1 MGDMTMKSA
10 VENFCK
16 VSISSGLTLNEYRKA
31 VLDYVKTINSSP
43 SVVDNRVPTVLDQY
57 FCPFCGNAYGSEDT
71 KKCHIC
77 GTRRKK
83 Q

>member
-1 MGDMTMKSA
+1 MTMKNA
-10 VENFCK
+10 VENFQK
-16 VSISSGLTLNEYRKA
+16 VAMNSGLTLKEGKKA
-31 VLDYVKTINSSP
+31 VLDYAKVVCSSP

-83 Q
+83 

>member
-1 MGDMTMKSA
+1 MGDMTMKNA
-10 VENFCK
+10 IENCCK
-16 VSISSGLTLNEYRKA
+16 VSINSGLTLNEYRKA

-57 FCPFCGNAYGSEDT
+57 FCPFCGNAYGSDDT

>member
-1 MGDMTMKSA
+1 MGDMTMKNA
-10 VENFCK
+10 VENFLK
-16 VSISSGLTLNEYRKA
+16 VSMNSGLTLNEQRKA
-31 VLDYVKTINSSP
+31 VFDYVKAVSSST

-83 Q
+83 

>member
-1 MGDMTMKSA
+1 MGDMTMKNA
-10 VENFCK
+10 VENFQK
-16 VSISSGLTLNEYRKA
+16 VAMNSGLTLNEYRKA
-31 VLDYVKTINSSP
+31 VLDYTKAVCSSP

-57 FCPFCGNAYGSEDT
+57 FCPFCGNAYGSDDT

-83 Q
+83 

>member
-1 MGDMTMKSA
+1 MTMKNA
-10 VENFCK
+10 VENFAK
-16 VSISSGLTLNEYRKA
+16 VAMNSGLTLNEYRK
-31 VLDYVKTINSSP
+31 
-43 SVVDNRVPTVLDQY
+43 TVLDQY
-57 FCPFCGNAYGSEDT
+57 FCPFCGNAYGSDDT

>member
-1 MGDMTMKSA
+1 MTMKNA

-16 VSISSGLTLNEYRKA
+16 VAMNSGLTLNEYRKA
-31 VLDYVKTINSSP
+31 VLDYAKAVSS
-43 SVVDNRVPTVLDQY
+43 STSGVDNRVPTVLDQY

-83 Q
+83 

>member
-1 MGDMTMKSA
+1 MGDMTMKNA

>member
-1 MGDMTMKSA
+1 MGDMTMKNA
-10 VENFCK
+10 VENFQK
-16 VSISSGLTLNEYRKA
+16 VAMNSGLTLNEQRKT
-31 VLDYVKTINSSP
+31 VLDYEKAVCSST

-83 Q
+83 

>member
-1 MGDMTMKSA
+1 MGDMTMKNA

-16 VSISSGLTLNEYRKA
+16 LAMNSGLTLNEQRKA
-31 VLDYVKTINSSP
+31 VLDYAKVVCSST

-57 FCPFCGNAYGSEDT
+57 FCPFCGNAYGSENA

>member
-1 MGDMTMKSA
+1 MK
-10 VENFCK
+10 NGIDNIIK
-16 VSISSGLTLNEYRKA
+16 VSINSGLTMKEYQKAIHDFTKA
-31 VLDYVKTINSSP
+31 VSYFTSD
-43 SVVDNRVPTVLDQY
+43 VDNRVPTVLDQY

-83 Q
+83 